1 MPSECRNGLTSVGGG
16 IEDEPRPLRGSSSVR
31 HPAPQ
36 QTRPGWRFGLNL
48 NQGFRVMR
56 IAAILSLVLAF
67 SLPLV
72 GAQGGQGGTSGSAAP
87 PIPNASAIVKK
98 GNAQRGQ
105 YLVTHVAM
113 CIECHSERD
122 DEGTLIQGR
131 QFMGGPIPTRP
142 SWARDWAERAP
153 RNAGLPGYTD
163 EQALRLL
170 TEGAIARDGRQL
182 RPPMPRF
189 RMTPEDAADV
199 IAFMRS
205 LS

>member
-1 MPSECRNGLTSVGGG
+1 
-16 IEDEPRPLRGSSSVR
+16 
-31 HPAPQ
+31 
-36 QTRPGWRFGLNL
+36 
-48 NQGFRVMR
+48 MR
-56 IAAILSLVLAF
+56 TASTLVVLAVL

-72 GAQGGQGGTSGSAAP
+72 ASQRGRGATLDTAAASS
-87 PIPNASAIVKK
+87 NAPAVLER

-122 DEGTLIQGR
+122 AEGTIVQGR
-131 QFMGGPIPTRP
+131 QFMGGNIPSRP
-142 SWARDWAERAP
+142 AWAREWAERAP